1 MADNSLNLIRLRMA
15 VFEWRL
21 IYNNFDELPEPVA
34 EKRQRMSDLAA
45 ETTRLE
51 NLTGARGRDF
61 KDGME
66 PHIAGMTMVPSWPS

>member
-1 MADNSLNLIRLRMA
+1 MSDQSLNLIRLRMA
-15 VFEWRL
+15 VLEWRL
-21 IYNNFDELPEPVA
+21 IYNEFDRLPDSVA
-34 EKRQRMSDLAA
+34 DKRRRMSELSS

-66 PHIAGMTMVPSWPS
+66 PFLATMQRNSA